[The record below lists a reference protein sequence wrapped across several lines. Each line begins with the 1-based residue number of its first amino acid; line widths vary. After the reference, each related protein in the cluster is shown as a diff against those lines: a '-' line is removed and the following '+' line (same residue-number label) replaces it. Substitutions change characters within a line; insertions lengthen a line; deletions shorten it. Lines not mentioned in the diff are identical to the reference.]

1 MLGYLN
7 RIGKKKVCEASFNT
21 AKEMKSLISF
31 ASAQPK
37 KTLSYDYSPYAM
49 KRPKIMDPISV
60 LAPEGKRVIEKLRNF
75 IKRDQIS
82 EFVNDH

>member
-37 KTLSYDYSPYAM
+37 KTKSYDYSPYAT
-49 KRPKIMDPISV
+49 KRPFMDPISTLV
-60 LAPEGKRVIEKLRNF
+60 PEGKRVIEKLTHF
-75 IKRDQIS
+75 IKRNHLID
-82 EFVNDH
+82 FLNTH